1 MHCLTCHVPMEV
13 RPVTGYEIAR
23 CPGCRAAAMQ
33 DLALVGLLSPDDG
46 GAERLSIAAE
56 LESIGEGD
64 AVAGCP
70 MCGHDTVRLGLL
82 RGLWIGRCGRCASVT
97 LPAGGLEEL
106 RWRVR
111 DERRAELAVV
121 LDEWAEETARSR
133 DALFA
138 PLLDAAA
145 AVVRWWRH
153 VQGRRARRRIVA
165 ARGAVAG
172 EPPADADE
180 GPV

>member
-1 MHCLTCHVPMEV
+1 MEARAV
-13 RPVTGYEIAR
+13 GGYEIAR

-46 GAERLSIAAE
+46 GAERLLIAAE

-82 RGLWIGRCGRCASVT
+82 RGLWIGRCGRCATVT

-106 RWRVR
+106 RWKVR
-111 DERRAELAVV
+111 DERRAELAAV
-121 LDEWAEETARSR
+121 LDEWAEEAPRTG
-133 DALFA
+133 DALLA
-138 PLLDAAA
+138 LLLDAASA
-145 AVVRWWRH
+145 AVRWWRH
-153 VQGRRARRRIVA
+153 VQGRRARRRIAA

-172 EPPADADE
+172 APPADGDE